1 MTVQISIIG
10 LGEIGTSLGLALR
23 YHKADLKRIGS
34 DLHKYAEE
42 NALSKDAV
50 DQVIHPI
57 INATADADII
67 LLAIPAN
74 QTEETLRLIGP
85 ELKPHAAVLD
95 FSPNREKGAKLAAQ
109 YLKDPGHYL
118 GVYPA
123 VNAAYLD
130 EIGNEHHT
138 AHEDL
143 FKSGSFVIAPDAT
156 TDPSVVKLASDLAS
170 LVGAYS
176 FFTDPA
182 ELDGMIALID
192 TLPKLLSATLPGTAS
207 AQAGWKEAR
216 KMAGKQFAVMTR
228 LDSQPRTPEQL
239 ADEILGNRENL
250 LRLINDYIS
259 RFKTMRDLIQS
270 DDRQGLVSA
279 FKEVWAGRESWIA
292 DYTAGKW
299 RQEPHST
306 FKAPSFGD
314 YLGHMFL
321 GGLAGRKKE

>member
-1 MTVQISIIG
+1 MTVQVSIIG

-23 YHKADLKRIGS
+23 YQKADLKRIGS

-42 NALSKDAV
+42 NALAKDAV

-57 INATADADII
+57 IMATADADII

-74 QTEETLRLIGP
+74 QLEETLRLIGQ
-85 ELKPHAAVLD
+85 ELKPNAAVLD
-95 FSPNREKGAKLAAQ
+95 FSPNRVKGAQLAAQ
-109 YLKDPGHYL
+109 YLKEPSHYL

-123 VNAAYLD
+123 INASYLD
-130 EIGNEHHT
+130 EVGDEHHT

-143 FKSGSFVIAPDAT
+143 FKSGSFIIAPDAT

-176 FFTDPA
+176 FFTDPS
-182 ELDGMIALID
+182 ELDGMVALID
-192 TLPKLLSATLPGTAS
+192 TLPKLLSSSLLS
-207 AQAGWKEAR
+207 AALTQTGWKEAR

-239 ADEILGNRENL
+239 ADEILGNRDNT
-250 LRLINDYIS
+250 LRLMNDYVFQLKS
-259 RFKTMRDLIQS
+259 MRDLIQS
-270 DDRQGLVSA
+270 GDRQGLVGV
-279 FKEVWAGRESWIA
+279 FKEGWAGRESWIS

-299 RQEPHST
+299 RQETQST

-314 YLGHMFL
+314 YLGQMFL
-321 GGLAGRKKE
+321 GGLAGKKKE